1 MAGNQGHAAFGPEV
15 HIGLVHN
22 HHVVGVGVGDGPD
35 GFRRQGQ
42 AGGGVGVGD
51 DNGLVPAV
59 VFQRVQAEIP
69 FQGDDILGDVEQPAP
84 DGVAAISN
92 IGMGQGMIFIAEGP
106 QGEKQVFVAAVA
118 RHDLVGL
125 QAVIIRRLL
134 PQGGAGRVGI
144 ELKPAGL
151 LLDGL
156 QHRRGRRIGAF
167 VGVQL
172 DIGPVLGL
180 FPGGVG
186 LQIAEGGAEKAAHR
200 SAPPSPS

>member
-1 MAGNQGHAAFGPEV
+1 M
-15 HIGLVHN
+15 
-22 HHVVGVGVGDGPD
+22 
-35 GFRRQGQ
+35 
-42 AGGGVGVGD
+42 
-51 DNGLVPAV
+51 
-59 VFQRVQAEIP
+59 VFHRVQAEIP